1 VKNRDICRRKKH
13 IYMEETKQQFE
24 AVKEAARQMTVVTEK
39 SAKILGDIAD
49 ALVSNTKRIVEANA
63 LDLSRMDKANPN
75 YDRLMLTEE
84 RIAGI
89 AADTRKVASL
99 PTPIGELME
108 NRKLPNG
115 LKLSKVRVP
124 LGVVGVIYEAR
135 PNVTVD
141 VVALCLRSGN
151 AAVLKGGSDARESN
165 TVLVDIMK
173 EVLCAN
179 DVNPDVIQLLPH
191 NHEAAADLMSAVGYI
206 DVLIPRGSQK
216 LIRSVREQAKVP
228 TIETGAGVVHTYF
241 DASGALKIGRDVIT
255 NAKTRRVSVCNALD
269 CAIIHSSRLS
279 DLPELLSI
287 CGEKGVE
294 VFADERAYTVLDG
307 KYAAPLHHAQPED
320 FGREFLSMKMAV
332 KTVDSLDEALDHIY
346 TYGLKHSEAIITEDA
361 NAAARFLN
369 EVDAAC
375 VYVNTSTAF
384 TDGAQFGLGAEIGIS
399 TQKLHARGPMALREL
414 TSYKWQV
421 VGNGQTR
428 S

>member
-1 VKNRDICRRKKH
+1 
-13 IYMEETKQQFE
+13 MEQTKQQFE
-24 AVKEAARQMTVVTEK
+24 AVKQASRQMTTITPEK
-39 SAKILGDIAD
+39 SAKILCEIAD
-49 ALVSNTKRIVEANA
+49 ALVENTPRIVEANA
-63 LDLSRMDKANPN
+63 IDLSRMDKANPN
-75 YDRLMLTEE
+75 YDRLMLTPE

-89 AADTRKVASL
+89 AADTRNVS
-99 PTPIGELME
+99 
-108 NRKLPNG
+108 KLPCPLGEVIESRELPNK
-115 LKLSKVRVP
+115 LKISKVRVP

-165 TVLVDIMK
+165 TILVEIMK
-173 EVLCAN
+173 DVLKRN
-179 DVNPDVIQLLPH
+179 DINPDVVQLLPH
-191 NHEAAADLMSAVGYI
+191 NHEAANELMAAVGYI
-206 DVLIPRGSQK
+206 DVLIPRGSQR

-241 DASGALKIGRDVIT
+241 DAKGDLKIGRDVIT

-269 CAIIHSSRLS
+269 CTIVHSSRLG
-279 DLPELLSI
+279 DLPELLRV

-294 VFADERAYTVLDG
+294 IFADERAYNALDG
-307 KYAAPLHHAQPED
+307 HYSATLNHATAED

-332 KTVDSLDEALDHIY
+332 KTVDNLDEALDHIY
-346 TYGLKHSEAIITEDA
+346 NYGLKHSEAIVTDDA
-361 NAAARFLN
+361 EAAARFLN

-384 TDGAQFGLGAEIGIS
+384 TDGAQFGLVAEIGIS

-421 VGNGQTR
+421 IGNGQVR

>member
-1 VKNRDICRRKKH
+1 
-13 IYMEETKQQFE
+13 MEETKQQFE
-24 AVKEAARQMTVVTEK
+24 AVKQAARQMMVVTDK
-39 SAKILGDIAD
+39 SAKILNDIAD
-49 ALVSNTKRIVEANA
+49 ALVSNAKQIVEANA
-63 LDLSRMDKANPN
+63 LDLNRMDKANPN

-89 AADTRKVASL
+89 AADTRNVASL
-99 PTPIGELME
+99 PTPIGELIE
-108 NRKLPNG
+108 SRKLPNG

-151 AAVLKGGSDARESN
+151 AVVLKGGSDARESN
-165 TVLVDIMK
+165 TILVNIMK
-173 EVLCAN
+173 DVLRAN
-179 DVNPDVIQLLPH
+179 EVNPDVIQLLPH
-191 NHEAAADLMSAVGYI
+191 NHEAAADLMAAVGYI
-206 DVLIPRGSQK
+206 DVLIPRGSQN

-269 CAIIHSSRLS
+269 CAIIHSSRLN
-279 DLPELLSI
+279 DLPELLKI

-294 VFADERAYTVLDG
+294 VFADDRAYAALDG

-346 TYGLKHSEAIITEDA
+346 TYGLKHSEAIITESGE
-361 NAAARFLN
+361 AAARFLN

-421 VGNGQTR
+421 IGNGQTR